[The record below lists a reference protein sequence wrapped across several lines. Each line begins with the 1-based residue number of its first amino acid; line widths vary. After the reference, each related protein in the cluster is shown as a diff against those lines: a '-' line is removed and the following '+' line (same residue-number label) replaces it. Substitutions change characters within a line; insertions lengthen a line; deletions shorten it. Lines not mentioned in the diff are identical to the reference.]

1 MTDLEL
7 ELLLHKN
14 IEYDA
19 QDGEDK
25 YRVTMTTEW
34 MRKADFQRLVGLS
47 DIGVVNATFK
57 EGKHERP
64 SKEATNDQ
72 RQDMDP

>member
-1 MTDLEL
+1 MKQEKGLRV

-25 YRVTMTTEW
+25 YRVTMTTQW
-34 MRKADFQRLVGLS
+34 MEKADFQQLVASSESGTVTARIE
-47 DIGVVNATFK
+47 DD
-57 EGKHERP
+57 ERP
-64 SKEATNDQ
+64 TQEKADSQ
-72 RQDMDP
+72 H